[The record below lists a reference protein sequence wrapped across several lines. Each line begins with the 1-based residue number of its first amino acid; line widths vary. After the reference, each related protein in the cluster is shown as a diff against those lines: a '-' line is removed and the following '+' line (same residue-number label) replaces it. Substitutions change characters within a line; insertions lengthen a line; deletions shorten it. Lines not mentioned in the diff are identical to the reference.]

1 MLQIQYCKQSNLGAA
16 KLDIVAKSPWVT
28 SLTWVYSGFGLC
40 WCNKCDFHYLVLEQL
55 LDMS

>member
-1 MLQIQYCKQSNLGAA
+1 MLQIQFCKQSNLGAA

-28 SLTWVYSGFGLC
+28 SLIWVYSGFGLRRS
-40 WCNKCDFHYLVLEQL
+40 NQCDFHCLVLQQL